1 MNIRLLSVSL
11 TVLAFAAQSRAGILG
26 SNEDFG
32 LDEEI
37 EVIGNESADS
47 AQIAA
52 DSVKDTIAEVK
63 ENTAETLDILDE
75 EAQAEVS
82 GAAQTAEDKGSAVK
96 EQLAETADSVKEN
109 VAAAAEN
116 ISETAEKAEEKV
128 KEVLEKT
135 EEPKDVSAAAETA
148 QTENSAEDVSYYIKN
163 LNLSVEQLDMAQH
176 ISEDSRLKQEQLL
189 KSIYLL
195 RKQARE
201 LEAKSLTDFEAIL
214 TPEQDTEFKKLKA
227 AYEAER
233 DADDDLSKI
242 VEEID
247 SRETKTEN

>member
-11 TVLAFAAQSRAGILG
+11 TVLAFAAQSQAQVSGN
-26 SNEDFG
+26 NEDFG

-37 EVIGNESADS
+37 EVIGTESTDAVQNTAD
-47 AQIAA
+47 ALQDTA
-52 DSVKDTIAEVK
+52 DEIK
-63 ENTAETLDILDE
+63 ENAKETLDILDE

-82 GAAQTAEDKGSAVK
+82 ETAQTAEDKSGTVK
-96 EQLAETADSVKEN
+96 EQLAETADAVKEN
-109 VAAAAEN
+109 IAAAAED
-116 ISETAEKAEEKV
+116 ISEAAETAKEKV
-128 KEVLEKT
+128 KEAFAQT
-135 EEPKDVSAAAETA
+135 EEQKETAPAAETGEA
-148 QTENSAEDVSYYIKN
+148 ENPAEAVSYYIKN
-163 LNLSVEQLDMAQH
+163 LDLSVEQLDMAQH

-201 LEAKSLTDFEAIL
+201 LEAKSLTDFEAVL
-214 TPEQDTEFKKLKA
+214 TPEQDAKFKKLKE

-233 DADDDLSKI
+233 DADDSLSKI

-247 SRETKTEN
+247 SREVKTEN